1 MNSKFLELAKK
12 VNIDWDDA
20 DSCYISKLELEK
32 FSKQIVTECI
42 DIANTKMTGKGA
54 ALQREAN
61 FSISNTK

>member
-32 FSKQIVTECI
+32 FGKQIVAECI
-42 DIANTKMTGKGA
+42 GIANTKMTGRGTA
-54 ALQREAN
+54 MQLEAN